1 MNLVQNPPSHR
12 ILKRIQ
18 SRIEPEIASIDE
30 TEKLRGPL
38 HVFAATHT
46 KALKNAKDVAEGK
59 NAPQGD
65 WRQRRKLAQDQA
77 GMGIGLYQLEELVL

>member
-1 MNLVQNPPSHR
+1 VQSPSSYK

-18 SRIEPEIASIDE
+18 TKVDVEVTSIDE

-38 HVFAATHT
+38 QVFAAAHT
-46 KALKNAKDVAEGK
+46 KALNSAKEASEGK
-59 NAPQGD
+59 KAPVGD